1 MPVHDTARP
10 AEPGAAPAPATGA
23 GTETGE
29 GTETATATAT
39 EATTAARTAT
49 ETETETGTGT
59 APVTGESEREG
70 PGAAPPE
77 RRSRAGRLLGRVPPR
92 WRMPLA
98 TYAACQL
105 IFLIWWAAFYPG
117 LTSFDSIVYTLH
129 VTTGPWVDN
138 HSVVYDSMV
147 WLSLHLTG
155 NFAALTFGQTVAAS
169 ATFAYAVVAF
179 RRLGVPGRWTA
190 IAAVVLAALPPTGTL
205 IVFVWKDAAFT
216 LCVLL
221 LVVTLA
227 HLVSLR
233 GRAGWQRERRVS
245 WLIAAIGFELLGMCL
260 FRPNGFIVVGFCAIG
275 LVALLAKV
283 RAKVAGVAVAAICL
297 FFVLNYVVYPAAGIQ
312 KAPTSLTYG
321 TAYADIAVAY
331 ADSPASFT
339 PADTALMARVAPL
352 TAWRTSADCYS
363 SDTTTSAVPG
373 FTGRAER
380 LNSQLTA
387 LWVRILKRTPNF
399 ILGARICRASIAW
412 SIFNGPPKR
421 LGVVEV
427 PLDAP
432 PANLFGL
439 ARLSD
444 VRHNPYRATF
454 YPHPLSAKLHKAAEF
469 LYSASET
476 PQLQWLLWR
485 GAFWCYVS
493 YLALFAYARARR
505 NWAVLSIGAVVLA
518 QQLTI
523 LLDNPAQLYRYMVS
537 PIFIGV
543 LLVPLF
549 FARHRRP
556 VPPSAL

>member
-1 MPVHDTARP
+1 MPVHDTALP
-10 AEPGAAPAPATGA
+10 TEPGAASAPGTGPSAGTAA
-23 GTETGE
+23 GTEAGERDRTGD
-29 GTETATATAT
+29 
-39 EATTAARTAT
+39 
-49 ETETETGTGT
+49 
-59 APVTGESEREG
+59 
-70 PGAAPPE
+70 APPAG
-77 RRSRAGRLLGRVPPR
+77 RSRARRLLGRVPPR

-105 IFLIWWAAFYPG
+105 IYLVWWAAFYPG

-129 VTTGPWVDN
+129 VTTGPWVAD

-205 IVFVWKDAAFT
+205 VVFVWKDAAFN

-233 GRAGWQRERRVS
+233 RRPGWQRERRVS
-245 WLIAAIGFELLGMCL
+245 WLIAAIGLELLGMCL
-260 FRPNGFIVVGFCAIG
+260 FRPNGFIVVGLCAIG

-283 RAKVAGVAVAAICL
+283 RTKVAGVALAAIGL
-297 FFVLNYVVYPAAGIQ
+297 FFVLTYVVYPAAGIQ

-321 TAYADIAVAY
+321 PAYADIAVAY
-331 ADSPASFT
+331 ADSPSSFT

-352 TAWRTSADCYS
+352 AAWRKSADCYS

-412 SIFNGPPKR
+412 SIFNGPASR

-427 PLDAP
+427 PLDSP

-439 ARLSD
+439 ARLAD

-454 YPHPLSAKLHKAAEF
+454 YPHPLSVKLHKAAEF

-518 QQLTI
+518 LQVTI

-537 PIFIGV
+537 PIFIGI

-549 FARHRRP
+549 FARRGRP
-556 VPPSAL
+556 LPPSTT